1 MGTQESRRRPA
12 ADGQASTGRRRARPA
27 AARRR
32 RKIVLVVAGMLAL
45 AGAIVAK
52 LGTRGAEVA
61 TAYSD
66 LPKIVQASEYDW
78 ETGEDPFAGH
88 VAFGVP
94 DIAAARAELDRLEVS
109 YWIVGRAEKQQVF
122 LYDAARKM
130 VELYQIGTCRCGL
143 RARR

>member
-1 MGTQESRRRPA
+1 MALTGLQLHHHAVRMRP
-12 ADGQASTGRRRARPA
+12 DA
-27 AARRR
+27 AAETLTFYRD
-32 RKIVLVVAGMLAL
+32 VLGLTPDE
-45 AGAIVAK
+45 GAREVPGIP
-52 LGTRGAEVA
+52 LFWMSTEDGAQVHVFGVEGV
-61 TAYSD
+61 
-66 LPKIVQASEYDW
+66 SEYDW

-109 YWIVGRAEKQQVF
+109 YWIVWRAEKQQVF

-130 VELYQIGTCRCGL
+130 VELHQIGTCRCGL